1 MIKYFGFMF
10 EIWNKTTLLK
20 KKKFSINNFFSK
32 SDQIRGISGIFS
44 LFKNIFSKDKQLE
57 VFFLFCNLLAIIW

>member
-20 KKKFSINNFFSK
+20 KKKSFLLTISSK
-32 SDQIRGISGIFS
+32 SDQTRS
-44 LFKNIFSKDKQLE
+44 
-57 VFFLFCNLLAIIW
+57 FLRI